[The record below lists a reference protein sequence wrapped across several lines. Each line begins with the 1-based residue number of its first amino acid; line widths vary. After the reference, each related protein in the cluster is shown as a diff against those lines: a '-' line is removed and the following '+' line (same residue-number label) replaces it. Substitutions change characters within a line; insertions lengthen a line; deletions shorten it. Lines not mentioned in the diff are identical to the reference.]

1 LFRQGLFY
9 KTHDKGEK
17 EMEGKGNKNLV
28 GKDEALSAIPTDKRQ
43 HWITPA
49 MIFGG
54 LEFTIPV
61 LMVGATLAG
70 AFGMSSIFWV
80 LLVALFLFQW
90 IGNAI
95 AGYIGAK
102 TGRSSSV
109 IARTSFGAQQARFI
123 VGLTI
128 FIVSLGWWALQTA
141 VAGNAISAMIGIDY
155 ENEIFSWAIVTIIV
169 GFLFAIPSIIGY
181 GSMKWTDYIAVPAGL
196 ILIIGGIF
204 YSLQNTGWETITSWK
219 PESSM
224 TFLTAISLVIGV
236 NVSQWVIASDYT
248 RYAKPK
254 VKDNILIPLGI
265 IAVGFPL
272 FYVGAIMS
280 VGVGDADIVNV
291 MMNLGFPV
299 WGFLILWFATWTSQL
314 VNNYSMGLAL
324 ANMLNVNSNKG
335 RALLTLGGTVI
346 AIIIA
351 LAGILDYFTDFL
363 NMTALVYPAIAG
375 VMMADFFFLRKQQW
389 SDNNGWNWMATIAM
403 VVGILVGY
411 LTQYVNTFGIPA
423 VQSLIA
429 AGIVYLVAMKIKASV
444 KPDQFTKVDAN
455 LTENAADTSVEFIG

>member
-1 LFRQGLFY
+1 
-9 KTHDKGEK
+9 
-17 EMEGKGNKNLV
+17 MEDTKPLSG
-28 GKDEALSAIPTDKRQ
+28 GKDEALAAIPENKRQ
-43 HWITPA
+43 HWLTPA

-70 AFGMSSIFWV
+70 SFGLSELFWV
-80 LLVALFLFQW
+80 LLISLFVIQW

-95 AGYIGAK
+95 SGYMGAK

-109 IARTSFGAQQARFI
+109 IARTSFGAAQARFI

-128 FIVSLGWWALQTA
+128 FVVSLGWWALQTA
-141 VAGNAISAMIGIDY
+141 VTGNAISAMLGIDY
-155 ENEIFSWAIVTIIV
+155 ENQFWPWAIVTIV
-169 GFLFAIPSIIGY
+169 AGLAFALPSIIGY
-181 GSMKWTDYIAVPAGL
+181 NSMKWTDYIAVPAGL
-196 ILIIGGIF
+196 LLVAGGI
-204 YSLQNTGWETITSWK
+204 YYALKNTGWDTIMDWN
-219 PESSM
+219 PEPQI
-224 TFLTAISLVIGV
+224 TFLAALSLVIGI

-254 VKDNILIPLGI
+254 VKDNVLIPLGI

-299 WGFLILWFATWTSQL
+299 WGFLILWIATWTSQL

-324 ANMLNVNSNKG
+324 ANLCNVNSNRG
-335 RALLTLGGTVI
+335 RALLTLGGTLL
-346 AIIIA
+346 AIVIA
-351 LAGILDYFTDFL
+351 LAGILDYFMDFL
-363 NMTALVYPAIAG
+363 YMTALVYPAIAG
-375 VMMADFFFLRKQQW
+375 VMMADFFFIRRRQW
-389 SDNNGWNWMATIAM
+389 KDLPGWNWMATIGL
-403 VVGILVGY
+403 VVGTFVGY
-411 LTQYVNTFGIPA
+411 LTQYVNTLGIPA

-429 AGIVYLVAMKIKASV
+429 SGMVYLVAMQLKARV
-444 KPDQFTKVDAN
+444 KPDHFTED
-455 LTENAADTSVEFIG
+455 IGKEEAVASEQAETV

>member
-1 LFRQGLFY
+1 LSLQGLFI
-9 KTHDKGEK
+9 KLIQGDEK
-17 EMEGKGNKNLV
+17 MDDNGFKNAVGN
-28 GKDEALSAIPTDKRQ
+28 DEALSAIPADKRQ
-43 HWITPA
+43 HWLTPA

-70 AFGMSSIFWV
+70 AFGMSSIFWI
-80 LLVALFLFQW
+80 LLVSLFIFQW

-109 IARTSFGAQQARFI
+109 IARTSFGANQARFI

-128 FIVSLGWWALQTA
+128 FVVSLGWWALQTA

-155 ENEIFSWAIVTIIV
+155 ENEIVSWAIVTIIV
-169 GFLFAIPSIIGY
+169 GLLFAIPSIIGY

-196 ILIIGGIF
+196 VLIIAGIF
-204 YSLQNTGWETITSWK
+204 YALKNTGWETISSWR
-219 PESSM
+219 PEPSM
-224 TFLTAISLVIGV
+224 TFLAAVSLIIGI

-324 ANMLNVNSNKG
+324 ANMFNVNSNKG
-335 RALLTLGGTVI
+335 RALLTLAGTVV
-346 AIIIA
+346 AIVIA
-351 LAGILDYFTDFL
+351 LAGILDYFMDFL
-363 NMTALVYPAIAG
+363 YMTALVYPAIAG
-375 VMMADFFFLRKQQW
+375 VMMADFFFLRNQKW
-389 SDNNGWNWMATIAM
+389 VDIKGWNWMATIAL
-403 VVGILVGY
+403 VVGTFVGY
-411 LTQYVNTFGIPA
+411 LTQYVNSFGLPA

-429 AGIVYLVAMKIKASV
+429 SGIVYFIAMKIKANV
-444 KPDQFTKVDAN
+444 KPDQFTEFDNNNVEYTSDKKVK
-455 LTENAADTSVEFIG
+455 TI

>member
-1 LFRQGLFY
+1 
-9 KTHDKGEK
+9 
-17 EMEGKGNKNLV
+17 MEDTGWNKS
-28 GKDEALSAIPTDKRQ
+28 GSDEALSAIPMEKRQ

-61 LMVGATLAG
+61 LMVGATLVG
-70 AFGMSSIFWV
+70 AFGMSSIFWI
-80 LLVALFLFQW
+80 LLVALIVFQW
-90 IGNAI
+90 IGNTV
-95 AGYIGAK
+95 AGYMGAK

-109 IARTSFGAQQARFI
+109 IARTSFGAHQARFI

-128 FIVSLGWWALQTA
+128 FLVSLGWWAVQTA

-155 ENEIFSWAIVTIIV
+155 EHNLVSWGIVTIIA
-169 GFLFAIPSIIGY
+169 GLLFAIPSIIGY
-181 GSMKWTDYIAVPAGL
+181 ASMKWTDYIAVPAGL
-196 ILIIGGIF
+196 LLIIAGIF
-204 YSLQNTGWETITSWK
+204 YALQNTGWDTITSWK
-219 PESSM
+219 PTSSM
-224 TFLTAISLVIGV
+224 SFLAAVSLIIGV

-265 IAVGFPL
+265 VAVGFPL

-291 MMNLGFPV
+291 MMKLGFPV

-335 RALLTLGGTVI
+335 RALLTLGGTII

-351 LAGILDYFTDFL
+351 LVGILDHFMDFL
-363 NMTALVYPAIAG
+363 YMTALIYPAIAG
-375 VMMADFFFLRKQQW
+375 VMMADFFFLRQQQW
-389 SDNNGWNWMATIAM
+389 VDHQGWNWMATIAL
-403 VVGILVGY
+403 VFGTLVGY
-411 LTQYVNTFGIPA
+411 FTQYVTSFGLPA
-423 VQSLIA
+423 VQSLLA
-429 AGIVYLVAMKIKASV
+429 AGVVYLISMKIKRSV
-444 KPDQFTKVDAN
+444 KPDHFTNIKEMSVYE
-455 LTENAADTSVEFIG
+455 ENKHRLSIK